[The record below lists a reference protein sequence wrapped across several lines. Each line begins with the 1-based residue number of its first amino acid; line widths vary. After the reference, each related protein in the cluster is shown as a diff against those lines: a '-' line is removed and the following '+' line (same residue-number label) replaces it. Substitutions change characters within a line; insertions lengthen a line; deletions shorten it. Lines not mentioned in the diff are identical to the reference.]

1 MVMAIFWLRKRNA
14 IVLKYTEKLLT
25 SVSPY
30 LMDHEPLQHC
40 TLQQNAFKR
49 AFSPWPDTLFTDQNI
64 LHQQFLSAWQPKTLS
79 QHNPHLH
86 QMYWCKTHQEIFHG
100 FHGGRIQSDGKQQ
113 SVLGSVTSSFVKDV
127 HSTLIEPAIS
137 FSPLCNIYICGNQ
150 VPLKLKFKS

>member
-1 MVMAIFWLRKRNA
+1 MATKDIKPAQPSLTPN
-14 IVLKYTEKLLT
+14 VL
-25 SVSPY
+25 V
-30 LMDHEPLQHC
+30 
-40 TLQQNAFKR
+40 QN
-49 AFSPWPDTLFTDQNI
+49 PPGD
-64 LHQQFLSAWQPKTLS
+64 
-79 QHNPHLH
+79 
-86 QMYWCKTHQEIFHG
+86 FHG